1 MRLPKTKPHRDGKY
15 LRLIASM
22 PCFSCGID
30 GFSQAAHSNLA
41 KHGKGG
47 AQKASD
53 YATFPLCC
61 ERPGVMGCHSLFDQ
75 GVIVTKLNKET
86 VTDFWVASA
95 QKRAWQ
101 AGFKF
106 PEGVLCE
113 QE

>member
-1 MRLPKTKPHRDGKY
+1 MTAIPKTRPARDEKY
-15 LRLIASM
+15 RRLIATM

-30 GFSQAAHSNLA
+30 GYSQAAHSNLA

-61 ERPGVMGCHSLFDQ
+61 ERPGVQGCHSLFDQ
-75 GVIVTKLNKET
+75 GVIVTKINKET
-86 VTDFWVASA
+86 LTDWWVKSA
-95 QKRAWQ
+95 QKRAKQ

-106 PEGVLCE
+106 PEGVCYE
-113 QE
+113 

>member
-1 MRLPKTKPHRDGKY
+1 MYPKTKPHRDEKY
-15 LRLIASM
+15 RRLIATM

-30 GFSQAAHSNLA
+30 GYSQVAHSNLS

-61 ERPGVMGCHSLFDQ
+61 ERLGVVGCHSMFDQ
-75 GVIVTKLNKET
+75 GLIVTKLHKEA
-86 VTDFWVASA
+86 VTEFWIASA
-95 QKRAWQ
+95 QKRAKQ
-101 AGFKF
+101 AGFVF
-106 PEGVLCE
+106 PEGVLNE

>member
-1 MRLPKTKPHRDGKY
+1 MMYPKTKPHRDGKY
-15 LRLIASM
+15 LRLIATM
-22 PCFSCGID
+22 PCFSCDID

-75 GVIVTKLNKET
+75 GVIVTKLNKEA

-95 QKRAWQ
+95 QKRAKA

-106 PEGVLCE
+106 PEGVCCE